1 MWFSSLSSAHLSTA
15 SSSRKAAFTSMSFV
29 YLQLCCLF
37 VNVCFLC
44 FFHVV
49 HFFPTNLRSWPDS
62 CSFLLK
68 PNTSDVKYV
77 AFGLV
82 KGPAT
87 RTYSMWYSR
96 CFVKQLFFLRILR
109 IVRSFTLRSEL
120 LFPGFWELLLG
131 RLVAS
136 LAATDL
142 KKFQRLTFFFKWS
155 NEKQMIGDAEQKKHL
170 LIVYV
175 LALVFF
181 TGIFTLCFTFIYV
194 IA

>member
-1 MWFSSLSSAHLSTA
+1 M
-15 SSSRKAAFTSMSFV
+15 
-29 YLQLCCLF
+29 
-37 VNVCFLC
+37 FLC

-62 CSFLLK
+62 CSFLLT

-136 LAATDL
+136 FAATDL
-142 KKFQRLTFFFKWS
+142 KKFQRLTFF
-155 NEKQMIGDAEQKKHL
+155 QMIKWKTNDWRCRTKKNPHNCL
-170 LIVYV
+170 RFSIDIFYSYFYV
-175 LALVFF
+175 VFYIYLCNSV
-181 TGIFTLCFTFIYV
+181 GVEIFKNSCYLFADVITTLTYNFECSMTL
-194 IA
+194 